1 MRGQA
6 KERSYVCVAERR
18 RRKEM
23 RIMWKNSGDC
33 PCSSI
38 LVFLPAL
45 VRISHIEKICPNP
58 AVTLKSWHL
67 PPGASMMQYVR
78 FSKVS
83 RCLGT
88 PRRPNL
94 HLNPPILAPR
104 RPDTFETL
112 NYSMIPVPI
121 HSCPKRY
128 CLSKGTLEGLGG
140 NRGTST

>member
-1 MRGQA
+1 
-6 KERSYVCVAERR
+6 
-18 RRKEM
+18 M

-45 VRISHIEKICPNP
+45 VRISHTEKICPNP
-58 AVTLKSWHL
+58 AVTLKSWHF

-88 PRRPNL
+88 
-94 HLNPPILAPR
+94 
-104 RPDTFETL
+104 TKTSKFT
-112 NYSMIPVPI
+112 
-121 HSCPKRY
+121 PKSTD
-128 CLSKGTLEGLGG
+128 LSAKASGYF
-140 NRGTST
+140 